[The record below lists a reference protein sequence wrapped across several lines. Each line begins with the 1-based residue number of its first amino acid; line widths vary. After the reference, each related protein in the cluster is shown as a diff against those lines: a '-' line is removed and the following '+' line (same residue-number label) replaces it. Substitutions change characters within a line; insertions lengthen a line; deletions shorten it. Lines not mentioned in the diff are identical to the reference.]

1 MEPLCPTFLQ
11 KQNSR
16 FKLYSPAAS
25 KVYVPPPVGGID
37 IVFFGKV
44 IGCTSGGRM
53 PPLVSGEFFGPRV
66 EKNMLKH

>member
-1 MEPLCPTFLQ
+1 MFIVNMLFKRLCKYIIIF
-11 KQNSR
+11 
-16 FKLYSPAAS
+16 SPAAS

>member
-1 MEPLCPTFLQ
+1 MSKTFICYVFIQFTVHIIVRQLA
-11 KQNSR
+11 R
-16 FKLYSPAAS
+16 FMS
-25 KVYVPPPVGGID
+25 PPPGGEID

-44 IGCTSGGRM
+44 IGCTSGSKL